1 MGEMS
6 EFLFRANIC
15 APNA

>member
-6 EFLFRANIC
+6 T
-15 APNA
+15 

>member
-6 EFLFRANIC
+6 EWKK
-15 APNA
+15 

>member
-6 EFLFRANIC
+6 ECHFLLKPRS
-15 APNA
+15 

>member
-6 EFLFRANIC
+6 E
-15 APNA
+15 

>member
-6 EFLFRANIC
+6 EFLPHC
-15 APNA
+15 